1 ETQLA
6 LVNGEAYRP
15 RKVRADTDVI
25 RTAASWRPDGAY
37 LITGGLSDL
46 GLKVAEAMVQHG
58 ARRLILAGRSLVP
71 ARDRWSEIPAED
83 PLHEKLEA
91 VLRLEQ
97 MGAAV
102 HIASIDVGDAQQLA
116 AFLERYRAERWPAIR

>member
-1 ETQLA
+1 
-6 LVNGEAYRP
+6 
-15 RKVRADTDVI
+15 
-25 RTAASWRPDGAY
+25 
-37 LITGGLSDL
+37 
-46 GLKVAEAMVQHG
+46 LKVAEAMVQHG

-116 AFLERYRAERWPAIR
+116 AFLERYRAERWPAIRGVIHCAGVMRTGVRGHEAFASMVQGKAVGAYNLHTLLPEL